1 MVGLG
6 AMVFFNPSLEA
17 MNKEVLAWDLYDMI
31 SGHSM
36 YSLQE
41 IPIRFSSVDQYLDI
55 LEPLLLEECRA
66 QTLRSIQGSLGN
78 NQTSADPVTIDH
90 RLKLLSVDDAPPFR
104 LLTFEAPPEQTKPA
118 FYDTDLVFVSYE
130 PLDTTAII
138 SGEHQIDT
146 PEFHALALV
155 QSSMG
160 ESLILKL
167 YLPEDP
173 TARLPQAQHRRL
185 SMLRSVMVPSS
196 GSGLW
201 HVRKLGNMVTINREF
216 QALYSIREILLHP
229 ILLTPSVGSALRL
242 PPPSLKPSRS
252 LLSTIEHTFNPSQL
266 RAIHMSLCGRGVTLI
281 QGPPGTGKTKTI
293 LGILSVLLAAK
304 PEGPAEGEG
313 AIEQAF
319 ARGGPLAA
327 DDATRT
333 TKALS
338 AAAPWLSATP
348 AALAEAE
355 RLRMEELN
363 VDPVG
368 GGARVPFPTAISTDK
383 WLQLGHSAAEEP
395 PRHVLV
401 CAPSN
406 AAIDEIVSRILS
418 QESGEGGLLDAE
430 GRGYRPNVVRVG
442 PNIKESLLDVS
453 IDTLAKER
461 QAAHAKR
468 HTDPMSY
475 DAARM
480 AVLNEAQIVCTTLSC
495 AGYSMFSQCKQ
506 GFDTVLI
513 DEASQ
518 AVEVS
523 TLIPLKYG
531 CRRLIL
537 VGDPKQLPATVFSE
551 PATQHNY
558 EQSLFHRL
566 QRGGHQVALLTT
578 QYRMLPQISRFPA
591 ARFYKGALDDAP
603 QLKRA
608 PQMPWHELRCLAP
621 YVFYDVADGR
631 AEELNSSWS
640 NALEAQLALHIVR
653 MLLARYSECL
663 APSAIGVIAPYNG
676 QVRLI
681 RKLLADE
688 FGSAV
693 AAELEVNSV
702 DGFQGREK
710 SVVLVSCV
718 RSDYARQHARGV
730 GFVKD
735 ARRINVSMT
744 RAKHSLFILGHAR
757 TLEQEE
763 IWAAL
768 LDDARERGCVLT
780 ASSPLK
786 IWFEAAAKE
795 PCRAEPPTDDIS
807 EPQDPEMPAE
817 LAPATVAEATKRRR
831 TTRRQQ

>member
-1 MVGLG
+1 MSHITCLLHVT
-6 AMVFFNPSLEA
+6 
-17 MNKEVLAWDLYDMI
+17 
-31 SGHSM
+31 
-36 YSLQE
+36 
-41 IPIRFSSVDQYLDI
+41 RFSS
-55 LEPLLLEECRA
+55 
-66 QTLRSIQGSLGN
+66 
-78 NQTSADPVTIDH
+78 
-90 RLKLLSVDDAPPFR
+90 
-104 LLTFEAPPEQTKPA
+104 
-118 FYDTDLVFVSYE
+118 
-130 PLDTTAII
+130 
-138 SGEHQIDT
+138 
-146 PEFHALALV
+146 
-155 QSSMG
+155 
-160 ESLILKL
+160 
-167 YLPEDP
+167 
-173 TARLPQAQHRRL
+173 
-185 SMLRSVMVPSS
+185 
-196 GSGLW
+196 
-201 HVRKLGNMVTINREF
+201 
-216 QALYSIREILLHP
+216 
-229 ILLTPSVGSALRL
+229 
-242 PPPSLKPSRS
+242 
-252 LLSTIEHTFNPSQL
+252 LST
-266 RAIHMSLCGRGVTLI
+266 R
-281 QGPPGTGKTKTI
+281 
-293 LGILSVLLAAK
+293 
-304 PEGPAEGEG
+304 
-313 AIEQAF
+313 
-319 ARGGPLAA
+319 
-327 DDATRT
+327 
-333 TKALS
+333 
-338 AAAPWLSATP
+338 
-348 AALAEAE
+348 
-355 RLRMEELN
+355 
-363 VDPVG
+363 
-368 GGARVPFPTAISTDK
+368 
-383 WLQLGHSAAEEP
+383 
-395 PRHVLV
+395 
-401 CAPSN
+401 
-406 AAIDEIVSRILS
+406 
-418 QESGEGGLLDAE
+418 SGEGGLLDAE

-480 AVLNEAQIVCTTLSC
+480 AVLNEAQASLASLTSPPLPIVPQVSQVSQVSLFPLCPHVTLPFSRSMTPSSPPPSSSPSQFQIVCTTLSC

-608 PQMPWHELRCLAP
+608 PPMPWHELRCLAP

-631 AEELNSSWS
+631 AEVKVSHSTISPHMSHLPWFQRVTPAMFSTCHSSHSPTCHTSHSSYTSSDSSFHKQELNSSWS

>member
-1 MVGLG
+1 M
-6 AMVFFNPSLEA
+6 
-17 MNKEVLAWDLYDMI
+17 
-31 SGHSM
+31 
-36 YSLQE
+36 
-41 IPIRFSSVDQYLDI
+41 
-55 LEPLLLEECRA
+55 
-66 QTLRSIQGSLGN
+66 
-78 NQTSADPVTIDH
+78 
-90 RLKLLSVDDAPPFR
+90 
-104 LLTFEAPPEQTKPA
+104 
-118 FYDTDLVFVSYE
+118 
-130 PLDTTAII
+130 
-138 SGEHQIDT
+138 
-146 PEFHALALV
+146 
-155 QSSMG
+155 
-160 ESLILKL
+160 
-167 YLPEDP
+167 
-173 TARLPQAQHRRL
+173 
-185 SMLRSVMVPSS
+185 
-196 GSGLW
+196 
-201 HVRKLGNMVTINREF
+201 
-216 QALYSIREILLHP
+216 
-229 ILLTPSVGSALRL
+229 
-242 PPPSLKPSRS
+242 
-252 LLSTIEHTFNPSQL
+252 
-266 RAIHMSLCGRGVTLI
+266 
-281 QGPPGTGKTKTI
+281 
-293 LGILSVLLAAK
+293 
-304 PEGPAEGEG
+304 
-313 AIEQAF
+313 
-319 ARGGPLAA
+319 
-327 DDATRT
+327 
-333 TKALS
+333 
-338 AAAPWLSATP
+338 
-348 AALAEAE
+348 
-355 RLRMEELN
+355 
-363 VDPVG
+363 DPVG

-383 WLQLGHSAAEEP
+383 WVQLGHSAAEEP
-395 PRHVLV
+395 PRHVLGT
-401 CAPSN
+401 
-406 AAIDEIVSRILS
+406 ILS
-418 QESGEGGLLDAE
+418 PPVPPRPSPFPHVLPPFGPFLHPPQCSRSSHPDCSSHISHTRLAPQSVRHPMQPSTKSSRASSAKRGKSFTLPNLATCHTPHVTLHMSHTTCFLYVTRFSSFSTRSGEGGLLDAE

-480 AVLNEAQIVCTTLSC
+480 AVLNEAQASLASLTSPPLPIVPQVSQVSQVSLFPLCPHVTLPFSRSVTPSSPPPSSSSSSSSQFQIVCTTLSC

-608 PQMPWHELRCLAP
+608 PPMPWHELRCLAP

-631 AEELNSSWS
+631 AEVKVSHSTISPHMSHLPWFQRVTPAVFSTCRSSHSPTCHTSHSSYTSSDSSFHKQELNSSWS